1 MHEPLWTALINGVK
15 TRTTFGL
22 DDGPVAKTGNPRL
35 ILICMRAIRVSRL
48 FTLID
53 TPFTFVES
61 LLRAGSF
68 SILSISIVFARR
80 MRFRG
85 EEETSFFRA
94 SRENFARRGRGK
106 REASFFPTS
115 FRDPNPRFRFVQRG
129 ELFHPESKK
138 IQDVILD
145 EASRR
150 IFAERKVFSP
160 RKEKF
165 FSKRLAKILEISLLP
180 RFVSVFFLGEIALS
194 NLSILC

>member
-85 EEETSFFRA
+85 EEETSFFGHPVRISLVGA
-94 SRENFARRGRGK
+94 EGRERPLSFPRVSAIRIPDSGSSSAGNFSTPNRK
-106 REASFFPTS
+106 RSKTS
-115 FRDPNPRFRFVQRG
+115 SWTRFLEESSPN
-129 ELFHPESKK
+129 
-138 IQDVILD
+138 
-145 EASRR
+145 
-150 IFAERKVFSP
+150 
-160 RKEKF
+160 EKF
-165 FSKRLAKILEISLLP
+165 FPLERKNSSRKDAKILEISLLP

>member
-138 IQDVILD
+138 D
-145 EASRR
+145 EAFRR
-150 IFAERKVFSP
+150 IFAERKVSP
-160 RKEKF
+160 SKGKTLLEKTCQDTWNF
-165 FSKRLAKILEISLLP
+165 AFTSLCLCIFP
-180 RFVSVFFLGEIALS
+180 RGNCSL
-194 NLSILC
+194 

>member
-85 EEETSFFRA
+85 EEETSFFGHPVRISLVGA
-94 SRENFARRGRGK
+94 EGRERPLSFPRVSAIRIPDSGSSSAGNFSTPNRK
-106 REASFFPTS
+106 RTRLFEESS
-115 FRDPNPRFRFVQRG
+115 PN
-129 ELFHPESKK
+129 
-138 IQDVILD
+138 
-145 EASRR
+145 
-150 IFAERKVFSP
+150 
-160 RKEKF
+160 EKF
-165 FSKRLAKILEISLLP
+165 FPLERKNSSRKDLP
-180 RFVSVFFLGEIALS
+180 RYLKFRFYLALS
-194 NLSILC
+194 LYFS